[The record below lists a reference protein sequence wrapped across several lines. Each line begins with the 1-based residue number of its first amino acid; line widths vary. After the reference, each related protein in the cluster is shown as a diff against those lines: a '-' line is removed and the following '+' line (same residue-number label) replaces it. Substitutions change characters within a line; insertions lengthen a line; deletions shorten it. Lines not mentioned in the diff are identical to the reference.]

1 MKERQAELRGTVEG
15 VDATE
20 VRARDTRGVASS
32 LRGDR
37 RALWSRENPSPEA
50 RTASRANA
58 RLVRP
63 CLRHWRGLGAR
74 LFSVAARDLLLSQHD
89 GDARLAQRE
98 RFAKVAAEWKA
109 LSEDQ
114 KEVRATTLRAPTLSS
129 TCDT

>member
-1 MKERQAELRGTVEG
+1 MYKRQ
-15 VDATE
+15 
-20 VRARDTRGVASS
+20 
-32 LRGDR
+32 
-37 RALWSRENPSPEA
+37 
-50 RTASRANA
+50 
-58 RLVRP
+58 
-63 CLRHWRGLGAR
+63 
-74 LFSVAARDLLLSQHD
+74 VAARDLLLSQHD